1 MTRPRALAPSPDEGF
16 GMAMRATLPNWPRLM
31 SAEMASQY
39 LGISASMFR
48 ALDIGARNI
57 GRRVVWDRVD
67 LDRYADRL
75 SDQPL
80 SPIDRKAEASEVE
93 RQFLERRRA

>member
-1 MTRPRALAPSPDEGF
+1 MSRARALEPSPEKSF
-16 GMAMRATLPNWPRLM
+16 GPAVRASLPNWPRLM
-31 SAEMASQY
+31 NAEMASQY
-39 LGISASMFR
+39 LGISATMFR
-48 ALDIGARNI
+48 TLDIRCRNI

-80 SPIDRKAEASEVE
+80 TPSERQAEASEVE
-93 RQFLERRRA
+93 RRFLERRRA

>member
-1 MTRPRALAPSPDEGF
+1 
-16 GMAMRATLPNWPRLM
+16 MRVETNTEIESTGQRSFLPNWPRLM
-31 SAEMASQY
+31 SADLACRY
-39 LGISASMFR
+39 LGISPGTFR
-48 ALDIGARNI
+48 SLNIRSGNI

-80 SPIDRKAEASEVE
+80 SPIDRQAETSEVE
-93 RQFLERRRA
+93 RRFLERRRG